1 MTLSRRGLLAMSLPL
16 VLVAGGAQAQSAPA
30 ASGGAPGTIS
40 QFYVVLLQV
49 MKQGRQTS
57 FQQRYQTLAPAV
69 DQAFD
74 LEGILRV
81 SVGAYWGSLPD
92 AQRQNLI
99 AVFRA
104 FTVATYVSNFH
115 SYKGRVLRVSPN
127 TRAVGS
133 QQVVSTT
140 ITKPNRD
147 PLRIDYVMRNESTG
161 WKVVDVLLDGTIS
174 RVAVQRSDFASL
186 VTQGNASQLIATLK
200 SKVHNLSK
208 GAITV

>member
-1 MTLSRRGLLAMSLPL
+1 MTVSRRDLLAMSLPL
-16 VLVAGGAQAQSAPA
+16 VLAAGGARAQSA
-30 ASGGAPGTIS
+30 GGPTATIQ
-40 QFYVVLLQV
+40 QFYVVLLEI
-49 MKQGRQTS
+49 MKEGKKTP

-81 SVGAYWGSLPD
+81 SVGSYWGTLPD
-92 AQRQNLI
+92 AQKQTLLS
-99 AVFRA
+99 VFRA
-104 FTVATYVSNFH
+104 FTIANYVSNFH
-115 SYKGRVLRVSPN
+115 SYKGRVISVSPT

-133 QQVVSTT
+133 QQVVSST

-147 PLRIDYVMRNESTG
+147 PLRIDYVMRNEAGG

-186 VTQGNASQLIATLK
+186 VSQGDASRLVATLRT
-200 SKVHNLSK
+200 KVSNLSD
-208 GAITV
+208 GAISA